1 VVYYSWLCAA
11 NSIYDLIRLLMPPKI
26 AIVAA
31 LPREIAALVR
41 GVEPHSTFQERGI
54 MLYQLPHAVIVAG
67 GMGSLRA
74 TLAFEAARAMAPIEV
89 VISVGMAGAC
99 SAGLVVGEMAEAA
112 VVVESRTGERYTVVS
127 SPHTH
132 VLVSS
137 EAIAGVKDKSRFAET
152 YGAAMVDMEAATIAR
167 LAVAHGLR
175 FRAMKAISDGHEFEM
190 PSLSQFEDHNGHFR
204 TGAFAMHTALRPQQ
218 WGKAIEL
225 GRGSKRALAK
235 LHEALREVMAG
246 SAS

>member
-1 VVYYSWLCAA
+1 
-11 NSIYDLIRLLMPPKI
+11 
-26 AIVAA
+26 
-31 LPREIAALVR
+31 
-41 GVEPHSTFQERGI
+41 
-54 MLYQLPHAVIVAG
+54 
-67 GMGSLRA
+67 
-74 TLAFEAARAMAPIEV
+74 
-89 VISVGMAGAC
+89 
-99 SAGLVVGEMAEAA
+99 
-112 VVVESRTGERYTVVS
+112 
-127 SPHTH
+127 
-132 VLVSS
+132 
-137 EAIAGVKDKSRFAET
+137 
-152 YGAAMVDMEAATIAR
+152 VDMEAATVAR

-204 TGAFAMHTALRPQQ
+204 TGAFAMYTALRPQQ